1 MPEKGCLAESMKM
14 AHSRIIKLDQEEAFV
29 LQRRELKVNIS
40 TCAVNELAMYGC
52 TSRYQLD

>member
-14 AHSRIIKLDQEEAFV
+14 AHSRIKLDQEEA